1 MIDKVFNQYK
11 TYLQKSKGL
20 VGNTKKNFSLQ
31 SMLHDKF
38 KVILDKYVKL
48 PEFVSLKLPE
58 IKKL

>member
-31 SMLHDKF
+31 SMYDK
-38 KVILDKYVKL
+38 V
-48 PEFVSLKLPE
+48 
-58 IKKL
+58 